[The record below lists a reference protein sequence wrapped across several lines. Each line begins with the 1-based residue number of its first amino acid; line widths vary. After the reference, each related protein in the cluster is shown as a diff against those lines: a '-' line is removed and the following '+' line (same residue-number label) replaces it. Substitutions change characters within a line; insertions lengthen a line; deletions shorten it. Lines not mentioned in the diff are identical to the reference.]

1 MSFYPVT
8 LQVQSE
14 TDETWT
20 DVNTLHALKINRAG
34 GGDESSSAGAD
45 QYHFRLKFEFR
56 WRKALETAGR
66 NPQIYRLVYRGMTYN
81 IVDYDDYM
89 ESHRTVRLV
98 GEAYGPQA

>member
-1 MSFYPVT
+1 MSVIPVT
-8 LQVQSE
+8 LQEQNEE
-14 TDETWT
+14 TELWS
-20 DVNTLHALKINRAG
+20 DVGTLHALKINRAG
-34 GGDESSSAGAD
+34 GGDESSNAGAD

-66 NPQIYRLVYRGMTYN
+66 NPQTHRLVYRGMTYN

-89 ESHRTVRLV
+89 EGHRTIKLV